1 MSENLILCDNTFI
14 GFSFSFEP
22 KLWILTSRVDQCLT
36 VLLGERTVRNIDF
49 IESLIRLNQFEKE
62 GKTERIDRS
71 IVFQGEFSKSSI
83 LVDENI
89 A

>member
-1 MSENLILCDNTFI
+1 M
-14 GFSFSFEP
+14 
-22 KLWILTSRVDQCLT
+22 SRVDQFLIALCR
-36 VLLGERTVRNIDF
+36 ERTIRSIDF